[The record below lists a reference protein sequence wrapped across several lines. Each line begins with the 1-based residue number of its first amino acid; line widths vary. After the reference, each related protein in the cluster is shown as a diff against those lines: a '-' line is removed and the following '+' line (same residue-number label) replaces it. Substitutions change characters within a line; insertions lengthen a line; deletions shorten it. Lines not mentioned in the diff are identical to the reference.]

1 MARELP
7 ELMNTRQVAR
17 YLSINEKK
25 IYALAKAGQI
35 PGTRVTGKWTF
46 PRKLIDDW
54 IERSAAQPERQ
65 KSRSE
70 SRSFLLAAGSDD
82 PCLSVLRELF
92 EERTKPGS
100 FFLDTIG
107 SSAGLAALR
116 DGIADVAMAHLLDV
130 ATGQYNLSFVKD
142 LFGAEAVVV
151 QLFQRELGLVVGPG
165 NPLRLRSI
173 SDLTRA
179 RIRIVNRQPGSG
191 TRVYLDHALAA
202 LKIDNRKIDGYD
214 ITVSTHLEVGLQVL
228 RGQAHAGLATL
239 AAARMVGL
247 DFVPLARERFD
258 AVIPRQ
264 RFFLPGVQLLLDI
277 LGSRDFRGRLDA
289 MGGYDC
295 RESGRIISAN

>member
-1 MARELP
+1 MAGTLP

-17 YLSINEKK
+17 YLGVNEKK
-25 IYALAKAGQI
+25 IYALAKAGKI

-65 KSRSE
+65 KPRSE

-92 EERTKPGS
+92 EQRTKVGS

-116 DGIADVAMAHLLDV
+116 DGIADVAMAHLLDTV
-130 ATGQYNLSFVKD
+130 SGQYNLSFVKG

-151 QLFQRELGLVVGPG
+151 ELFQRELGLVVAPR
-165 NPLRLRSI
+165 NPLKLRGI
-173 SDLTRA
+173 SDLA
-179 RIRIVNRQPGSG
+179 RRRIHMVNRQPGSG
-191 TRVYLDHALAA
+191 TRLYLDHALAK
-202 LKIDNRKIDGYD
+202 LKIAERRVTGYD
-214 ITVSTHLEVGLQVL
+214 QVVSTHFEVALRVL
-228 RGQAHAGLATL
+228 RGEAHVGLATL
-239 AAARMVGL
+239 AAARMLGL

-258 AVIPRQ
+258 AVISRQ
-264 RFFLPGVQLLLDI
+264 RFFLPGIQLLLDI
-277 LGSRDFRGRLDA
+277 VGSRDFRDRLDVL
-289 MGGYDC
+289 GGYDC
-295 RESGRIISAN
+295 RESGRIISGN